1 MRRMLRKRAAWAI
14 LCLFLLSYLLPVRG
28 QSASDFAGAV
38 SETAVQA
45 GVTAEQTAGAVA
57 QASETTASGQMA
69 ADGPVRFT
77 DRVTDWYRDHL
88 SLGTVALLMA
98 LESSFI
104 PFPSEVVVPPAAYW
118 ACQAGSDLYLTAS
131 PWLNVLAVVAAGSLG
146 ALLGALFNYL
156 LALWVGRPVVYGFAE
171 SRAGR
176 FLLLSGAKVEKAE
189 QYFLHYGK
197 VSTLIGRLVPVV
209 RQLISLPA
217 GLARMRMTV
226 LLLYTF
232 IGATFWNLVLA
243 LFGYLAHGQ
252 QALIARY
259 SHEISI
265 AICGLAVIFV
275 IYLLYKGLKK

>member
-1 MRRMLRKRAAWAI
+1 MENNCGYGVVRNVPLKRAAWMV
-14 LCLFLLSYLLPVRG
+14 LCLFLLSNLLPVWG
-28 QSASDFAGAV
+28 QSASDFAGGV
-38 SETAVQA
+38 SETAAQA
-45 GVTAEQTAGAVA
+45 G
-57 QASETTASGQMA
+57 
-69 ADGPVRFT
+69 DGPVRFT
-77 DRVTDWYRDHL
+77 DRVTGWYRDHL

-118 ACQAGSDLYLTAS
+118 ACQAGSELYLTSS
-131 PWLNVLAVVAAGSLG
+131 PWLNVLAVVAAGSVG

-156 LALWVGRPVVYGFAE
+156 LALWVGRPVVYRFAE

-189 QYFLHYGK
+189 QYFLYYGK
-197 VSTLIGRLVPVV
+197 ASTLIGRLVPVV

-217 GLARMRMTV
+217 GLARMRMPV
-226 LLLYTF
+226 FLLYTF

-252 QALIARY
+252 QELISRY

-265 AICGLAVIFV
+265 AVCGLAVIFV
-275 IYLLYKGLKK
+275 IYLVYKGLKK